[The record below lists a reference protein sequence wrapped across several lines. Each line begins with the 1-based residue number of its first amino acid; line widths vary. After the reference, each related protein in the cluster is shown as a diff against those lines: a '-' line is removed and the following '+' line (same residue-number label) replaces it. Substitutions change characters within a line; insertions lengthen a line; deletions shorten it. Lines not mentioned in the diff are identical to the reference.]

1 MLIKNAK
8 VFVGR
13 AFTDA
18 DLRFGQTIEA
28 VGALE
33 GPADWDAAQRR
44 IAQLK
49 SLYPQ
54 KAKPSVRPGCEFM
67 LRGLVR
73 CSSCGA
79 TLVRNAN
86 SLQCN
91 AYARGRCTVSHSIQE
106 QKLVRWVIETLR
118 VDFGEAAFSLHLRQP
133 APAANPIALL
143 QGQIER
149 EQSRLERVRNA
160 YEAGIDTLEE
170 YRQNKE
176 KLSATLEQLRRQ
188 LILLQAQESPQP
200 QASRLPLYR
209 EQPVLPFLSDPA
221 ISGAEKNRL
230 LRVLIRQVR
239 FDRQNNC
246 IEIHYYL

>member
-1 MLIKNAK
+1 M
-8 VFVGR
+8 
-13 AFTDA
+13 
-18 DLRFGQTIEA
+18 
-28 VGALE
+28 
-33 GPADWDAAQRR
+33 
-44 IAQLK
+44 
-49 SLYPQ
+49 
-54 KAKPSVRPGCEFM
+54 
-67 LRGLVR
+67 
-73 CSSCGA
+73 
-79 TLVRNAN
+79 NAN

-118 VDFGEAAFSLHLRQP
+118 VDFGEAAFSLHLHQP

-176 KLSATLEQLRRQ
+176 KFSATLEQLRRQ
-188 LILLQAQESPQP
+188 LIRLQTQESPQ
-200 QASRLPLYR
+200 QETSRLPLCR
-209 EQPVLPFLSDPA
+209 EQPLLPFLADPA
-221 ISGAEKNRL
+221 VSEVEKNQL
-230 LRVLIRQVR
+230 LRALIRQIL